1 MFAQRWPT
9 PLAQLARHAAASRA
23 PCAARPPSF
32 ARSLCSTATH
42 TTSRNSTSF
51 LRSYRLAVALSLPLG
66 GLALSTLS
74 ASTQKPLEC
83 AGDRSYAD
91 PSANALAEAAAAA
104 GNGAA
109 ATTQEAE
116 SILNLRDLGFG
127 TISGICVGASTSSP
141 PSFSLQLGTD
151 SHTLLLQV
159 FSSRRACAC
168 VPRSLRRSSRG
179 RSLTFSLAP
188 LHLCLQA
195 AAFTLGFVFIGLQ
208 YLSSRSFI
216 NINWNALTSSY
227 EKLVTTRTGPPAAQG
242 GNRLAQAWYGFID
255 FVGANVQQRAT
266 FVAGIVL
273 GFRLG

>member
-1 MFAQRWPT
+1 MVAQRWPT

-32 ARSLCSTATH
+32 ARSLCSTATC
-42 TTSRNSTSF
+42 TTTQNSASF

-74 ASTQKPLEC
+74 ANKPLEC

-91 PSANALAEAAAAA
+91 PSANALAEAAAAV

-127 TISGICVGASTSSP
+127 TISGICVG
-141 PSFSLQLGTD
+141 
-151 SHTLLLQV
+151 V
-159 FSSRRACAC
+159 F
-168 VPRSLRRSSRG
+168 VKKGLR
-179 RSLTFSLAP
+179 
-188 LHLCLQA
+188 A

-242 GNRLAQAWYGFID
+242 GNRLAQVWYGFID